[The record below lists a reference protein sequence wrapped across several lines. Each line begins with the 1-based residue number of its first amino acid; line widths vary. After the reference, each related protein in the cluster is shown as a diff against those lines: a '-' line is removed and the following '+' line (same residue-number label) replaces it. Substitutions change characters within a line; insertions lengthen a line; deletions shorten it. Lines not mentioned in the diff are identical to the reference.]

1 ACCAPNIFVQNE
13 NAFVGGQDAQPNTQ
27 VLPDDIARVA
37 DPLRTTLTQSAQA
50 SLQGQVR
57 SNERAVADSL
67 HCLSNVSANPPAGT
81 VAPTFTVTVAVTC
94 GEIAYDYLAARTLT
108 AALLQRDS
116 GLSSAYRLADQLA
129 MTVLSANATS
139 SSSQVN
145 LRVHAQGRWVYSF
158 SSAYLHQLAM
168 QIAGKSQAD
177 AKALLL
183 QQTEIAD
190 VQFSSAGKL
199 PASTN
204 EILVTVG
211 SDLVQAS
218 IAEEGGS
225 AIKRTQEN

>member
-1 ACCAPNIFVQNE
+1 MLF
-13 NAFVGGQDAQPNTQ
+13 
-27 VLPDDIARVA
+27 R
-37 DPLRTTLTQSAQA
+37 SA
-50 SLQGQVR
+50 L
-57 SNERAVADSL
+57 
-67 HCLSNVSANPPAGT
+67 
-81 VAPTFTVTVAVTC
+81 
-94 GEIAYDYLAARTLT
+94 
-108 AALLQRDS
+108 
-116 GLSSAYRLADQLA
+116 
-129 MTVLSANATS
+129 TVLSANVTS

-225 AIKRTQEN
+225 TIKRTQEN